1 VKIQKQR
8 KSRTAIRSCDVRP
21 QKTSHETCFFLG
33 HHLAKGIGKEGFFLG
48 GGCSPA
54 KPVSNAGTGNF
65 LKISGQNRLSA
76 SGQLLVIGNSDV
88 IQISYT
94 AIQALSCYSAEQAV
108 EARQQAMHAG
118 YQALLNLRAGD
129 NERRIAQLAASPPW
143 RRH

>member
-1 VKIQKQR
+1 MSVGNPR
-8 KSRTAIRSCDVRP
+8 RNALFGAAPETRSLQGLD
-21 QKTSHETCFFLG
+21 
-33 HHLAKGIGKEGFFLG
+33 G

-76 SGQLLVIGNSDV
+76 SGHLLAIGNSAV

-94 AIQALSCYSAEQAV
+94 AIQALSCYSTEQAV

-118 YQALLNLRAGD
+118 YQVFPQSR
-129 NERRIAQLAASPPW
+129 
-143 RRH
+143 

>member
-1 VKIQKQR
+1 LER
-8 KSRTAIRSCDVRP
+8 KV
-21 QKTSHETCFFLG
+21 
-33 HHLAKGIGKEGFFLG
+33 FFLG